1 MKVAIIGM
9 GVAGTS
15 VLREWTK
22 AQKLNPSIE
31 ITVFTDKK
39 TFGRGKAFQQD
50 DPRLL
55 MNQSAKFTSVK
66 PDNHRDFVEWI
77 KMRHND
83 EQPEDKFYPR
93 AEFGAYVA
101 ERMNEWL
108 AESKATVIYDKVESI
123 RIVDQHYRL
132 TWAHQTADFD
142 AVHLCTGTFP
152 YKDPYDLNDHPHT
165 IADPFPMQE
174 KLVKLP
180 QGATI
185 GVIGMGLTSI
195 DVFRYT
201 HAHRPDINV
210 AFFSRS
216 GTFKTLISDI
226 DSIENQYI
234 TRENIE
240 QEKAKHNGLI
250 PLATYLDWFK
260 KELTYLKLSLDEPL
274 TAESLGSKQSIKRQ
288 LAHQSEI
295 DIIQVV
301 LKNITLLQTDI
312 WSTLTEADKHLFID
326 KYYKAWD
333 KLRAPF
339 PPETGEDLF
348 KAWDENVFQVYDNL
362 VQVTKNESSFT
373 FELDNDETIKVDY
386 VINATGNDINVTYD
400 MEEVPLISQLVN
412 ERIIQA
418 ETFGGIQVTVP
429 TLSVVSQKYGVL
441 NTLKAHGQLIA
452 GIQFG
457 NSSVR
462 IISKSAR
469 ASVEDI
475 VNQLENK
482 VSSDVL

>member
-1 MKVAIIGM
+1 MRVAIIGM

-22 AQKLNPSIE
+22 AQKLNPSIQ

-39 TFGRGKAFQQD
+39 TFGTGKAFQAD
-50 DPRLL
+50 DPGLL
-55 MNQSAKFTSVK
+55 MNQAAKLTSIK
-66 PDNHRDFVEWI
+66 PNNHHDFVDWI
-77 KMRHND
+77 KVRHKDN
-83 EQPEDKFYPR
+83 QPENKFYPR

-108 AESKATVIYDKVESI
+108 AESKAKVIYDEVESI
-123 RIVDQHYRL
+123 RIVNQDYRL
-132 TWAHQTADFD
+132 TWASQTADFD

-165 IADPFPMQE
+165 IADPFPMHE
-174 KLVKLP
+174 KLAKLP
-180 QGATI
+180 QGASL

-201 HAHRPDINV
+201 FAHRPDIKV
-210 AFFSRS
+210 AFFSRT
-216 GTFKTLISDI
+216 GTFKTLISDV

-234 TRENIE
+234 TLENIE

-250 PLATYLDWFK
+250 TLATYLAWFK
-260 KELTYLKLSLDEPL
+260 KELRFQKLSLDEAL
-274 TAESLGSKQSIKRQ
+274 TAESLGSKQSIKSQ

-295 DIIQVV
+295 DMIQAV

-312 WSTLTEADKHLFID
+312 WSTLTEADKHLFLD

-339 PPETGEDLF
+339 PPETGEDLI

-373 FELDNDETIKVDY
+373 FELDNDERINFDY
-386 VINATGNDINVTYD
+386 VINATGNDINLSYD
-400 MEEVPLISQLVN
+400 MEEVPLISQLIN

-462 IISKSAR
+462 IISKSAK
-469 ASVEDI
+469 ASVKDI
-475 VNQLENK
+475 LGKIK
-482 VSSDVL
+482 VRKTV